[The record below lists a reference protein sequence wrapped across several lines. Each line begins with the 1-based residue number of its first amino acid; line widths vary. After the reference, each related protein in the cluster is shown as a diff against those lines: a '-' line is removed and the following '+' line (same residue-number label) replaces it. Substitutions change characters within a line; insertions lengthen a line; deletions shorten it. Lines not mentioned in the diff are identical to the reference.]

1 MLLSCEYCEG
11 TDSMFSLLIL
21 LEIINETAGKG
32 QLMVIIKKVMRYYIT
47 FCSYWRRHWNR
58 TNSNYSNIC

>member
-1 MLLSCEYCEG
+1 MLLSCESCEG

-32 QLMVIIKKVMRYYIT
+32 QLMVIIKKVMRYYHSLQLLEKT
-47 FCSYWRRHWNR
+47 LEQNKFELFQ
-58 TNSNYSNIC
+58 